1 MSGKNNENDYERK
14 QKNHLKSFSRFVLNS
29 SEDTPRSIS
38 AARGTLCV
46 ESADPGLGLVQ
57 PAGEL

>member
-1 MSGKNNENDYERK
+1 MSGDDNDNIHERV
-14 QKNHLKSFSRFVLNS
+14 NIYLKSFSRFVLS
-29 SEDTPRSIS
+29 SSKKSPRSIS
-38 AARGTLCV
+38 ASRDTLCV